1 MNGLKWCCFTSS
13 GGLNQQHD
21 INQPGTFSDQ
31 NELDPV
37 LCAYTESLATNLLC
51 TWRRRPPTTTV
62 QTAYEQPIPMPDSQK
77 ELWLFWYS
85 AEEPK
90 VIEEFKN
97 RSMMTSKLK
106 LTKK

>member
-1 MNGLKWCCFTSS
+1 
-13 GGLNQQHD
+13 
-21 INQPGTFSDQ
+21 
-31 NELDPV
+31 
-37 LCAYTESLATNLLC
+37 
-51 TWRRRPPTTTV
+51 
-62 QTAYEQPIPMPDSQK
+62 MPDSQK

-97 RSMMTSKLK
+97 RSMMSSKLK